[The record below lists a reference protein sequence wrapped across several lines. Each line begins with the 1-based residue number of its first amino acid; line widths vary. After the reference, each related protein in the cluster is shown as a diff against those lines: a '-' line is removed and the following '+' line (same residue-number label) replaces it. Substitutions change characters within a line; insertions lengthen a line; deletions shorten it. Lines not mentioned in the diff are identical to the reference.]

1 MFKQRWYNARWFAS
15 WWFVRGGPV
24 KSTLSIGGRDYMG
37 QVQKNTLHITQN
49 VSNRGL
55 MSFSIEIDSF
65 FQLPKVGEEVIFAS
79 YRCQQGRF
87 VREFAGTIEYLD
99 FEDEECDG
107 VYTVEIEVVDFN
119 QIADRRIVA
128 NLYENMAPYEII
140 EDVVKNYVYEEN
152 LDISNV
158 KPPSDQIQ
166 KVVFSYIPFSKVLDD
181 LAKLMGAFWYIDYY
195 KRLHFFLRSAKVNN
209 DLLIESIC
217 DCDLSVED
225 DQLCVMLKKEG
236 CFGGMRV
243 GEIGVRRTRENLR
256 NVQFVI
262 AGYDTTTLNT
272 EFFNGDNERRTFTVE
287 YDVSSLLLDGDGNI
301 DLSSIKVGGV
311 NATSIATKGSQGY
324 KDAQW
329 VYEKGSKEFTY
340 NDALAAIPFGTDIE
354 INFYGLIK
362 KIGSFRDRASIG
374 YRARIEN
381 NSGIYEEV
389 HDDESIE
396 SLQYANDYAFGLVQR
411 HKNILNKFRFS
422 TDENVMEIGDL
433 VDVNIPDLDIVS
445 YISSNGGYLVVDKRI
460 RDINGKSFRITYE
473 LVDGT
478 FANGWQDF
486 WKKIDFFG
494 RQLRLNEQAALTVIV
509 PTEDDGG
516 VKQTVTVTP
525 GLATNVA
532 PGIEYTQIW
541 MVGTAIVGVN
551 DHRKIEY
558 QRLGFI

>member
-15 WWFVRGGPV
+15 WWFVRGGPI
-24 KSTLSIGGRDYMG
+24 KSTLSIGSRDYMG
-37 QVQKNTLHITQN
+37 NVQKNTLNITQN
-49 VSNRGL
+49 VSNRGV
-55 MSFSIEIDSF
+55 MSFTIEIDSISK
-65 FQLPKVGEEVIFAS
+65 LPKVGEEVIFAS

-107 VYTVEIEVVDFN
+107 VFSVEIEVVDFN
-119 QIADRRIVA
+119 QIADRRVVA
-128 NLYENMAPYEII
+128 NIYENMSPYEVIQ
-140 EDVVKNYVYEEN
+140 DVVNNYVYEEG

-158 KPPSDQIQ
+158 KPPSKQIQ
-166 KVVFSYIPFSKVLDD
+166 KVVFSYIPFTKVLDD
-181 LAKLMGAFWYIDYY
+181 LSKVMGAFWYIDYF
-195 KRLHFFLRSAKVNN
+195 KKLHFFLRSAKANTKI
-209 DLLIESIC
+209 LIESIC
-217 DCDLSVED
+217 DCDFSVED
-225 DQLCVMLKKEG
+225 DELCVMLKKEG
-236 CFGGMRV
+236 CSGGIRV
-243 GEIGVRRTRENLR
+243 GKIGVRRTRENLR
-256 NVQFVI
+256 NVQFVT

-272 EFFNGDNERRTFTVE
+272 EFFNGDNERTTFTTE
-287 YDVSSLLLDGDGNI
+287 FDVSNLLLDGDGTI

-311 NATSIATKGSQGY
+311 NAATIASKGSQGY
-324 KDAQW
+324 KDAEW
-329 VYEKGSKEFTY
+329 VYEKGSKQFTY
-340 NDALAAIPFGTDIE
+340 NDDLPPIPFGTDIE
-354 INFYGLIK
+354 INYFGLIK
-362 KIGSFRDRASIG
+362 KIGSYRDRESIG
-374 YRARIEN
+374 FRARVEN

-389 HDDESIE
+389 YDDESIE
-396 SLQYANDYAFGLVQR
+396 SLEYANDYAYGLVQR

-422 TDENVMEIGDL
+422 TDENVLEIGDL
-433 VDVNIPDLDIVS
+433 VDVNIPDLDVVS
-445 YISSNGGYLVVDKRI
+445 YIADNGGYLVVSKKI

-473 LVDGT
+473 LVDGS

-509 PTEDDGG
+509 DTADDGG
-516 VKQTVTVTP
+516 MIQTVTVTP

-532 PGIEYTQIW
+532 PVDYTQIW